1 MGPVPVKI
9 RSYINYILFS
19 AVVES
24 WIYNVCIQ
32 CSTCARDPSVI
43 VMLFGFVLVF
53 SLLIT
58 RGVSFSLG
66 NPRWHHRNGSHM
78 RQDGFVHPGMLHTD
92 ADFARMKAK
101 VDAGTVPWITGW
113 NILTANSHSSASY
126 VPHPLV
132 TVWRGTGYPEN
143 YGTLYNDIA
152 AAYALG
158 LRWKISGN
166 TSYADTAVKIL
177 NGWSS
182 TLKVING
189 SSDLYLASGIYG
201 YEFANTAEI
210 LRSYS
215 GWAASDQ
222 NTTKTMLHDVFFSKN
237 HDFLVRHNGAE
248 LDHYW
253 ANWDLCNMASMLSI
267 GIFND
272 NRTMYEEAI
281 TYFKSGVGNGNIN
294 NFTRDLYFVDGEV
307 LAQGQEAG
315 RDQGHATLD
324 FALLGAFAQTAY
336 NQGDDI
342 FAYEDNRILAGSE
355 YCAKYNVGY
364 NVPYT
369 TYTNSD
375 VTQTVISNSSRGSI
389 RPEWELLYA
398 HYADLKGLNANYT
411 GQYRDLVNNA
421 SGGAEGGGGNY
432 GPNSGGYDQLG
443 YGTLTFRLK

>member
-1 MGPVPVKI
+1 
-9 RSYINYILFS
+9 
-19 AVVES
+19 
-24 WIYNVCIQ
+24 
-32 CSTCARDPSVI
+32 
-43 VMLFGFVLVF
+43 
-53 SLLIT
+53 
-58 RGVSFSLG
+58 
-66 NPRWHHRNGSHM
+66 
-78 RQDGFVHPGMLHTD
+78 MLHTD
-92 ADFARMKAK
+92 ADFARMEAK
-101 VDAGTVPWITGW
+101 VNAGTIPWITGW
-113 NILTANSHSSASY
+113 DILTANSHSSTSY
-126 VPHPLV
+126 VPNPQV
-132 TVWRGTGYPEN
+132 TVYRGTGYPEN
-143 YGTLYNDIA
+143 YGTLYNDVA

-166 TSYADTAVKIL
+166 TTYADTAVKIL
-177 NGWSS
+177 NAWSS

-189 SSDLYLASGIYG
+189 SSDLYLAAGIYG
-201 YEFANTAEI
+201 YEFANAAEI

-215 GWAASDQ
+215 SWAASDQ
-222 NTTKTMLHDVFFSKN
+222 NVTKTMLHDVFFSKN
-237 HDFLVRHNGAE
+237 HDFLVRHNGAK

-294 NFTRDLYFVDGEV
+294 NFTRDLYTVDGEV

-342 FAYEDNRILAGSE
+342 FAYEDNRILAGGE

-443 YGTLTFRLK
+443 YGTLTFRLE